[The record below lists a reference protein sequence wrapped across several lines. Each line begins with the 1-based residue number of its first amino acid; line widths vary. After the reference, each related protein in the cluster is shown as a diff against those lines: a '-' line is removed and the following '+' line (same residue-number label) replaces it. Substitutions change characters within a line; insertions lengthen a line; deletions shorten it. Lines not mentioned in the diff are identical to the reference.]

1 MTQVKLARVLDQPI
15 EPAELLAQVSRPE
28 AGAVSLFVGVV
39 RNHDQA
45 AGGEVVRL
53 GYSAHPSAPERMAQ
67 IVQATLA
74 TADPE
79 QESLVAAVHRV
90 GDLEVGEVAFAV
102 AVSAG
107 HRKLAFAVCEQV
119 VEAVKAGLP
128 VWKQQF
134 EADGSYR
141 WSGL

>member
-1 MTQVKLARVLDQPI
+1 MGEPWVRVDAEVIDPAALTQVVLR
-15 EPAELLAQVSRPE
+15 PA
-28 AGAVSLFVGVV
+28 AGALTSFVGIV

-45 AGGEVVRL
+45 ATGEVTKLV
-53 GYSAHPSAPERMAQ
+53 YTAHPTATERMQQ
-67 IVQATLA
+67 IVAEVLA
-74 TADPE
+74 EVDPAG
-79 QESLVAAVHRV
+79 ESRAVAAHRI
-90 GDLEVGEVAFAV
+90 GELSVGEVAFAV
-102 AVSAG
+102 AVSAP
-107 HRKLAFAVCEQV
+107 HRRLAFAACEGI